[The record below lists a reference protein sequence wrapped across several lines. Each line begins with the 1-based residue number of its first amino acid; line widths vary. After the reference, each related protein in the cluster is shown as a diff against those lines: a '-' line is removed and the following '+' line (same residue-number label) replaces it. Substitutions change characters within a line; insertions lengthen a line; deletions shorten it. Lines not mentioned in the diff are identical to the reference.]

1 MSIFQKYTTIK
12 TARSGA
18 TIKAPTAVVESIY
31 NSGYRISTS
40 NSGKYASVYQYNKAK
55 RRSEYVAPLSYFI
68 SDRIA
73 GYKDG
78 NGCNLIKSNLIML
91 KD

>member
-1 MSIFQKYTTIK
+1 MSVFTKYTTVTTPK
-12 TARSGA
+12 SRA
-18 TIKAPTAVVESIY
+18 TIKAPTSVVESVY
-31 NSGYRISTS
+31 NAGYRISTS
-40 NSGKYASVYQYNKAK
+40 HNGKYASVYQYNKK
-55 RRSEYVAPLSYFI
+55 KKCSEYVAPLSYFI

-78 NGCNLIKSNLIML
+78 NGCNLIKSNLIFM

>member
-1 MSIFQKYTTIK
+1 MSVFTKYSTIK
-12 TARSGA
+12 TAQSGVK
-18 TIKAPTAVVESIY
+18 IKAPTAVIESVY
-31 NSGYRISTS
+31 NKGYHISTS
-40 NSGKYASVYQYNKAK
+40 NNGRYASVYQYNKK
-55 RRSEYVAPLSYFI
+55 TGRSEYVAPLSYFI

-78 NGCNLIKSNLIML
+78 NGCNLIKSNLIMM

>member
-1 MSIFQKYTTIK
+1 MSVFTKYTTLQ
-12 TARSGA
+12 TRSG
-18 TIKAPTAVVESIY
+18 TKIKAPTVVVESVKKAGY
-31 NSGYRISTS
+31 NITTCC
-40 NSGKYASVYQYNKAK
+40 SGKYAQVYQYNKK
-55 RRSEYVAPLSYFI
+55 SRKTEYVAPLSYFI

-78 NGCNLIKSNLIML
+78 NGCNLIKSNLIMM

>member
-1 MSIFQKYTTIK
+1 MSVFTKYTTI
-12 TARSGA
+12 TTRSGVK
-18 TIKAPTAVVESIY
+18 IKAPASIVESVY
-31 NSGYRISTS
+31 KAGYTISTS
-40 NSGKYASVYQYNKAK
+40 NNGRYASVYEYNRKTK
-55 RRSEYVAPLSYFI
+55 DTRYVGALSYFI

-78 NGCNLIKSNLIML
+78 NGCNLTKSNLIMI

>member
-1 MSIFQKYTTIK
+1 MSILTKYTTI
-12 TARSGA
+12 TTRSGVK
-18 TIKAPTAVVESIY
+18 IKAPSNVVESVY
-31 NSGYRISTS
+31 KAGYHISTS
-40 NSGKYASVYQYNKAK
+40 NNGRYASVFEYNKRTK
-55 RRSEYVAPLSYFI
+55 TTRYVGSLSYFI

-78 NGCNLIKSNLIML
+78 NGCNLTKSNLIMI

>member
-1 MSIFQKYTTIK
+1 MNIFSKYTTIK
-12 TARSGA
+12 CPRSGHI
-18 TIKAPTAVVESIY
+18 IKAPTAIVESVYDAGY
-31 NSGYRISTS
+31 NISTS
-40 NSGKYASVYQYNKAK
+40 SGGKMASVFQYDKKTRTNK
-55 RRSEYVAPLSYFI
+55 YIAPLSYFI

-78 NGCNLIKSNLIML
+78 NGKNLTKSNLILM

>member
-1 MSIFQKYTTIK
+1 MSVFTKYTTIK
-12 TARSGA
+12 TAQSGK
-18 TIKAPTAVVESIY
+18 TIKAPTSVIESVY
-31 NSGYRISTS
+31 NKGYHITTS
-40 NSGKYASVYQYNKAK
+40 SNGRYATVYQYNKRTQRA
-55 RRSEYVAPLSYFI
+55 EYIAPLSYFI

-78 NGCNLIKSNLIML
+78 NGCNLIKSNLIMM

>member
-1 MSIFQKYTTIK
+1 MSVFTKYTTLK

-18 TIKAPTAVVESIY
+18 TIKAPTSVVESVF
-31 NSGYRISTS
+31 NAGYRITTS
-40 NSGKYASVYQYNKAK
+40 HNGKYASVYQYNKKAG
-55 RRSEYVAPLSYFI
+55 RSEYVAPLSYFI

-78 NGCNLIKSNLIML
+78 NGCNLTKSNLIFM

>member
-1 MSIFQKYTTIK
+1 MSIFTKYTTI
-12 TARSGA
+12 TTRSG
-18 TIKAPTAVVESIY
+18 TKIKAPTDVVEQIY
-31 NSGYRISTS
+31 KAGYTISTS
-40 NSGKYASVYQYNKAK
+40 NNGRYASVFEWDRKNKK
-55 RRSEYVAPLSYFI
+55 RRYVSQLSYFV

-78 NGCNLIKSNLIML
+78 NGCNLTKSNLIMM

>member
-1 MSIFQKYTTIK
+1 MTIFSRYTTIK
-12 TARSGA
+12 CPRSGHV
-18 TIKAPTAVVESIY
+18 IKAPTEIVESIY
-31 NSGYRISTS
+31 DAGYNISTS
-40 NSGKYASVYQYNKAK
+40 ANGKMASVYSYNKKKK
-55 RRSEYVAPLSYFI
+55 RNEYVAPLSYFI

-78 NGCNLIKSNLIML
+78 NGKNLTKSNLIMM

>member
-1 MSIFQKYTTIK
+1 MNIFSKYTTIK
-12 TARSGA
+12 TRTGRK
-18 TIKAPTAVVESIY
+18 IKAPTSIIESVY
-31 NSGYRISTS
+31 DAGYRISTAS
-40 NSGKYASVYQYNKAK
+40 NGKYAQVYEWDRKNKRTK
-55 RRSEYVAPLSYFI
+55 YIAPLSYFI

-78 NGCNLIKSNLIML
+78 NGCNLIKSNLIMI

>member
-1 MSIFQKYTTIK
+1 MSIFNKYTTLK
-12 TARSGA
+12 TSKH
-18 TIKAPTAVVESIY
+18 TIKAPTAVIESIR
-31 NSGYRISTS
+31 NAGYLISTS
-40 NSGKYASVYQYNKAK
+40 GNGRYASVYQYDKKTKKTN
-55 RRSEYVAPLSYFI
+55 YVAPLSYFI

-78 NGCNLIKSNLIML
+78 NGCNLIKSNLIMI

>member
-1 MSIFQKYTTIK
+1 MNMFTKYSTIK
-12 TARSGA
+12 MPRSGI
-18 TIKAPTAVVESIY
+18 TIKAPKEVIESVY
-31 NSGYRISTS
+31 NSGYRITTA
-40 NSGKYASVYQYNKAK
+40 NNGKYASVYQYNKK
-55 RRSEYVAPLSYFI
+55 TGRSEYVAPLAYFI

-78 NGCNLIKSNLIML
+78 NGCNLVKSNLIMM

>member
-1 MSIFQKYTTIK
+1 MSVFTKYTTIK
-12 TARSGA
+12 CPRSGKV
-18 TIKAPTAVVESIY
+18 IKAPTAVVESLR
-31 NSGYRISTS
+31 NSGYGITTS
-40 NSGKYASVYQYNKAK
+40 NSGRLATVFQYDKK
-55 RRSEYVAPLSYFI
+55 QRTTKYVAPLSYFI

-78 NGCNLIKSNLIML
+78 NGCNLVKSNLIMM